1 MHLSLHNA
9 ASSDLLLPSSL
20 IVANSDTLRHKCY
33 QQQSFTAICL
43 HRSRSN
49 LSLPTALIAASIEVN
64 MTNSGLSLHT
74 IVVLLCNSRA
84 LCCHVFP
91 LLQLHPCYNSTCSHE
106 VAPQPAT
113 PKLSPPPTV
122 IRHPQPEKLTR
133 EDPHDES
140 AKGLCGCCDKLWS
153 LKQDCKMERP
163 LMIVAT
169 EEPKLEDTALEPM
182 ENDTPQSATRTVP
195 TLTGYTNPQKLK
207 IEGFL
212 EQQSVIIL
220 IDARSTHN
228 FMSSKFAAHLMLQ
241 NEDYSGFDVKVANGQ
256 ILKCNQKCPR
266 VKLILQEQ
274 DVVADFFLLPLNSFD
289 IVLGIDWLST
299 IGDDF

>member
-74 IVVLLCNSRA
+74 IVVLLCNSQAQR
-84 LCCHVFP
+84 
-91 LLQLHPCYNSTCSHE
+91 TK